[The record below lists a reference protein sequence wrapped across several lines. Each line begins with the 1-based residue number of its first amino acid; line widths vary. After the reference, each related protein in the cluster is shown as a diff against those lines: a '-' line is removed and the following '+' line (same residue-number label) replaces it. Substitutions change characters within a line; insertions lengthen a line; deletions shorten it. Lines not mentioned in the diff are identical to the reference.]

1 MQAILAPLATL
12 FLGTAIL
19 VAGHGLL
26 TTLVPMRVTQLGA
39 NAGMAGAIATGYF
52 IGLVLGAWY
61 NPTIIHRVGR
71 IRALAGFAAIFAAT
85 SLLLPLAPWPA
96 VWILIRVVAGAC
108 LAGLT
113 LVIES
118 WLNTVA
124 SSAQRG
130 RVLAI
135 YMIVFYGAYG
145 GGQFLLTAY
154 DPAGFEL
161 FAVAAILLG
170 MSLVPIVLTRTEAPQ
185 VSAPAPLNVSELL
198 RVSPLAV
205 VGALAS
211 GMILGAFY
219 GLAPVFAVTRGLS
232 PDGIAYF
239 MAAAIFGGLA
249 LQWPIGL
256 LSDCIDRRAVILG
269 AAVATA
275 VASAAIVVIPSGAL
289 TLLLLL
295 VAVFGGVSFTLY
307 PLSLAHAGDR
317 LVNNEDMVGLS
328 SGMLLLYSVGAA
340 IGPLVAGQIFDLL
353 DGSGLFLF
361 GAVIAAGT
369 AAYGFWRMQQAEPV
383 SAEQQ
388 VSFVAVPRT
397 SHASSEL
404 DPRQKDTEPE
414 LNLGGGKGSAG

>member
-1 MQAILAPLATL
+1 
-12 FLGTAIL
+12 
-19 VAGHGLL
+19 
-26 TTLVPMRVTQLGA
+26 
-39 NAGMAGAIATGYF
+39 
-52 IGLVLGAWY
+52 
-61 NPTIIHRVGR
+61 
-71 IRALAGFAAIFAAT
+71 
-85 SLLLPLAPWPA
+85 
-96 VWILIRVVAGAC
+96 
-108 LAGLT
+108 
-113 LVIES
+113 
-118 WLNTVA
+118 
-124 SSAQRG
+124 
-130 RVLAI
+130 
-135 YMIVFYGAYG
+135 
-145 GGQFLLTAY
+145 
-154 DPAGFEL
+154 
-161 FAVAAILLG
+161 
-170 MSLVPIVLTRTEAPQ
+170 
-185 VSAPAPLNVSELL
+185 
-198 RVSPLAV
+198 
-205 VGALAS
+205 
-211 GMILGAFY
+211 
-219 GLAPVFAVTRGLS
+219 VFAVTRGLS

-256 LSDCIDRRAVILG
+256 LSDRIDRRAVILG